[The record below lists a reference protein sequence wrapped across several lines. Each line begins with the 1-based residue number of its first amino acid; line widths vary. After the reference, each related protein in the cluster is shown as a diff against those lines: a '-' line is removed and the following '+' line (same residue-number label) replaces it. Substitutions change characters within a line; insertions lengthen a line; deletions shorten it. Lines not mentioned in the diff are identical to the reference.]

1 MSSAKAPLSSYSSH
15 LVGGALVMVGTG
27 AIILDNHVGRNH
39 TANNFDTKIDGAK
52 VELKADI
59 SRVEKKPESLHEDVQ
74 DL

>member
-1 MSSAKAPLSSYSSH
+1 MSSVKAFLGSYSSH
-15 LVGGALVMVGTG
+15 LVGGAFAMVGTG

-39 TANNFDTKIDGAK
+39 TTKNFDTKIDGAK

-59 SRVEKKPESLHEDVQ
+59 SRVEKKLESPHEDVQ